1 MKLER
6 VEWEY
11 KEMSPSSA
19 WQMVHRTTWFYYT
32 LSNIPN
38 LNSRANKHANVYIY
52 IAWNVHN
59 PGQKLECNCYDQ
71 AIRENKINPKH
82 RPVLLTSSLLSC
94 LPSPQKLRSRVK
106 LLTSEWRNLHRKA
119 EGLIVMVLHQ
129 AEMQIKQQCWKCSPW
144 TSIRGRREV
153 NSLCNSVEKTLW
165 SILGSGHVLP
175 ASSL

>member
-1 MKLER
+1 MQLWALRKVPAHISPLPPNAKWGLILLQARRSIWNIMKLER

-38 LNSRANKHANVYIY
+38 FNSRANKHANVYIY

-59 PGQKLECNCYDQ
+59 PVQKLECNCYDQ

-82 RPVLLTSSLLSC
+82 RAALLTSSLLC
-94 LPSPQKLRSRVK
+94 WLLLPQKLFTRPQNEG
-106 LLTSEWRNLHRKA
+106 TSTRNLKD
-119 EGLIVMVLHQ
+119 
-129 AEMQIKQQCWKCSPW
+129 
-144 TSIRGRREV
+144 
-153 NSLCNSVEKTLW
+153 
-165 SILGSGHVLP
+165 
-175 ASSL
+175 